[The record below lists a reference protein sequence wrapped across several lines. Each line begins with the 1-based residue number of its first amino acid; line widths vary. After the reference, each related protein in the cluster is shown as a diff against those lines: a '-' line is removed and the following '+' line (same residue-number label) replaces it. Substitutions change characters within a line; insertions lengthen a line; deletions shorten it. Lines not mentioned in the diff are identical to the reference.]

1 MDIFYSIDLVIFYF
15 LNHTISTG
23 FLDKFFSIITNVT
36 NWYIAYLILAGI
48 AVVKGGIRGRIV
60 VAGLI
65 LLVIFSDQT
74 GYRLLKEFFGRL
86 RPCDVLT
93 DVILPVGCTGT
104 FSFPSNHALNNFA
117 VAVFVTRFY
126 PNYKWA
132 FFITASLIS
141 LSRVYLGLHYP
152 SDILGGAIIGVFF
165 GYIFSIAALK
175 LEAVIFKKRKLK
187 EQIPGSDLEK
197 NH

>member
-1 MDIFYSIDLVIFYF
+1 MDILYSIDLTIFYF
-15 LNHTISTG
+15 FNHTISTG

-36 NWYIAYLILAGI
+36 NWYIAYIILAGI
-48 AVVKGGIRGRIV
+48 AVVKGGTRGRIV

-74 GYRLLKEFFGRL
+74 GYRVLKEFFQRL

-104 FSFPSNHALNNFA
+104 SSFPSNHALNNFA
-117 VAVFVTRFY
+117 VAVFATRFY

-132 FFITASLIS
+132 FFITASLVA

-152 SDILGGAIIGVFF
+152 SDIVGGAVIGAFF
-165 GYIFSIAALK
+165 GYLFSIAALK
-175 LEAVIFKKRKLK
+175 VESSFIKKRKLDK
-187 EQIPGSDLEK
+187 PIASKKDD
-197 NH
+197 